1 LKNLN
6 KKPNQPETLH
16 SIDLRIAYRLRDA
29 DFRREWFRAE
39 LEAMVPRL
47 FRSLRERRDLTQNK
61 LAEITGMK
69 QSAISR
75 FEVSTDA
82 KWNFETLQTMAE
94 AMDSRLYIGLEPA
107 EDVIERVEREERRAA
122 ISHRSAADRSV
133 DEGENP
139 NKIGNSAL
147 THLGRKLEELKPISK
162 GEKRPWN

>member
-1 LKNLN
+1 
-6 KKPNQPETLH
+6 
-16 SIDLRIAYRLRDA
+16 
-29 DFRREWFRAE
+29 
-39 LEAMVPRL
+39 
-47 FRSLRERRDLTQNK
+47 
-61 LAEITGMK
+61 MK

-107 EDVIERVEREERRAA
+107 EDVIDRVEREERRAA

-133 DEGENP
+133 DEIENP
-139 NKIGNSAL
+139 NKISNSAL
-147 THLGRKLEELKPISK
+147 THHGRKLEDLKPMSK